1 MEKNNSNDEEK
12 EEDIEKIIKILKE
25 KNVQKNILDIIS
37 KILYDNSF
45 LIHLIYTKQTE
56 LNPFLEDIS
65 FSILLMKDKIPYIKC
80 LTNFT
85 FPTLYD
91 NRNLF
96 NNIINNSYNVNVN
109 KVLDI
114 SQKIIYNIP
123 IFLKQIYEDISIR
136 VLVYYGIYNLQNEYN
151 INDFIENNS
160 LKFFRVKIINN
171 KSSKKNYLIIT
182 DIYIL
187 LFEPKEK
194 EESKGIL
201 INKIDINYDLI
212 KFDKTNYYK
221 KYNQNS
227 IILEFKSFEIEI
239 ILLNNISNESFI
251 KIIETKKKFLSERFE
266 VFVRYPAFTQNIQS
280 FDING
285 KQERIKRIN
294 SDNMKN
300 ILSIINYKEK
310 LYEYRKRN
318 NKINKDSINNLIKEL
333 IIYYERIIEILSAKG
348 KEFTSYLS
356 KMKKLM
362 IEEY

>member
-12 EEDIEKIIKILKE
+12 EKDIEKVIKRLKE
-25 KNVQKNILDIIS
+25 KNLQKNILDIIP

-45 LIHLIYTKQTE
+45 LIHLIYSQQTE
-56 LNPFLEDIS
+56 LNPFLENIS
-65 FSILLMKDKIPYIKC
+65 FSILLIKDKIPYIKC

-91 NRNLF
+91 NRNLL
-96 NNIINNSYNVNVN
+96 NNIVNNSYNINVTN
-109 KVLDI
+109 FRNI
-114 SQKIIYNIP
+114 SQKIIDNIP

-160 LKFFRVKIINN
+160 LKFFRVKIIKN
-171 KSSKKNYLIIT
+171 KSSNKNYLIIT
-182 DIYIL
+182 DLYIL
-187 LFEPKEK
+187 FFEPKEK

-201 INKIDINYDLI
+201 VNKIDINYDLI
-212 KFDKTNYYK
+212 KFDKTQFHK
-221 KYNQNS
+221 KYNQRS
-227 IILEFKSFEIEI
+227 IILELKSFEIEI
-239 ILLNNISNESFI
+239 ILLNNISNGSFI

-266 VFVRYPAFTQNIQS
+266 IFVRYPQIIQNIQS

-285 KQERIKRIN
+285 KHERIKRIN
-294 SDNMKN
+294 SENMNN

-310 LYEYRKRN
+310 IYEYRKRN
-318 NKINKDSINNLIKEL
+318 KKINKDSINILIKEL

-348 KEFTSYLS
+348 KDFASYLS

-362 IEEY
+362 VEEY